1 METKLQNMHW
11 KPLLLFF
18 ILCVNYSLLNS
29 QPNIEDGL
37 LEYYSFDGSFSN
49 EVGSTTIENNGG
61 VLLGNDIR
69 DETNAA
75 LQFSGDA
82 QYIEL
87 TNSSNLNLGTNFSIS
102 LWVNIPELQ
111 EGLTSSVN
119 AIISKWILPNGDHDR
134 KGYPFALRT
143 FNQSDERHGQLIFSV
158 FDGLDIGCNEV
169 ARIISDDKYNDGLYH
184 HILIG
189 REGNLLKM
197 YVDCDFIG
205 SAEVNL
211 MCNTENSANIFLGA
225 RNETFSFYRPNYF
238 SGYIDEFRIYNRFL
252 SLEEIKLL
260 CDDEPMITSVHD
272 LGEEGEYE
280 NQDEQP
286 EEEEEEEEEEEMPID
301 TLCQSIKISPNPF
314 SDGTQFKIP
323 EEVSFKIYNALGQL
337 IFNGLPEEMNWRY
350 LPAGS
355 YFIQFEACDKSQ
367 LIIKIEE

>member
-1 METKLQNMHW
+1 MHW

-18 ILCVNYSLLNS
+18 ILSVNYALLHS
-29 QPNIEDGL
+29 QPNIEEGL
-37 LEYYSFDGSFSN
+37 LEYYSFDGNFSN

-69 DETNAA
+69 DEANAA

-134 KGYPFALRT
+134 QGYPFALRT
-143 FNQSDERHGQLIFSV
+143 FNQSDPRHGKLIFSV
-158 FDGLDIGCNEV
+158 FDGLDTSCNNV
-169 ARIISDDKYNDGLYH
+169 IRIITEESYNDGAYH

-197 YVDCDFIG
+197 YVDCAPVG
-205 SAEVNL
+205 TAEIDLACETGND
-211 MCNTENSANIFLGA
+211 ANILLGA
-225 RNETFSFYRPNYF
+225 RNESFSFNRPNYF
-238 SGYIDEFRIYNRFL
+238 SGSIDEFRIYNRFL
-252 SLEEIKLL
+252 SIEEI
-260 CDDEPMITSVHD
+260 EW
-272 LGEEGEYE
+272 
-280 NQDEQP
+280 
-286 EEEEEEEEEEEMPID
+286 
-301 TLCQSIKISPNPF
+301 LCQINPMPDDAFCQSLQISPNPF
-314 SDGTQFKIP
+314 SNGINLNIP
-323 EEVSFKIYNALGQL
+323 DEISFKIYNMLGQL
-337 IFNGLPEEMNWRY
+337 IFNGIREEMNWNY